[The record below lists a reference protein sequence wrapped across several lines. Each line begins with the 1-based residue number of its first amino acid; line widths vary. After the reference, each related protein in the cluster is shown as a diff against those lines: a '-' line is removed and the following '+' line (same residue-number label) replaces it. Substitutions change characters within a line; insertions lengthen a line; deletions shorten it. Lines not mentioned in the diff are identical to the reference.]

1 MQPLQRRLAVV
12 RAIDTNIIVRFLTR
26 DNKDQARKAREIIG
40 DGDLFIATSV
50 MLESEWVLRSA
61 YGFSTSEITGALR
74 SIAGLPGVIL
84 EDAALLAQA
93 LDWTD
98 LGMDFADALHLA
110 RASDCE
116 AFFTFDKRLAKAA
129 VAVGSSK
136 VIVP

>member
-1 MQPLQRRLAVV
+1 MQPLSLRLAVV

-26 DNKDQARKAREIIG
+26 DDKDQAKKAHAIIG

-61 YGFSTSEITGALR
+61 YGFSSSEITSALR
-74 SIAGLPGVIL
+74 SVAGLPGIIL
-84 EDAALLAQA
+84 EDALLLAQA
-93 LDWTD
+93 LEWTD

-110 RASDCE
+110 RARDCD

-129 VAVGSSK
+129 GLVSDTK

>member
-1 MQPLQRRLAVV
+1 M

-40 DGDLFIATSV
+40 EGDLFIATSV

-61 YGFSTSEITGALR
+61 YGFSLSEITGALR

-93 LDWTD
+93 LVWTD

-110 RASDCE
+110 RANECE

-129 VAVGSSK
+129 VAVSGTK

>member
-1 MQPLQRRLAVV
+1 M

-40 DGDLFIATSV
+40 EGDLFIATSV

-61 YGFSTSEITGALR
+61 YGFSSSEITAALR

-84 EDAALLAQA
+84 EDTALLAQA
-93 LDWTD
+93 LVWTD

-110 RASDCE
+110 RADECE
-116 AFFTFDKRLAKAA
+116 TFFTFDKRLAKAA
-129 VAVGSSK
+129 VAVSGTM

>member
-1 MQPLQRRLAVV
+1 M

-26 DNKDQARKAREIIG
+26 DDKDQAKKARAIIG

-61 YGFSTSEITGALR
+61 YGFSSSEITSALR
-74 SIAGLPGVIL
+74 SVAGLPGIIL
-84 EDAALLAQA
+84 EDAPLLAQA
-93 LDWTD
+93 LEWTD

-110 RASDCE
+110 RASDCD

-129 VAVGSSK
+129 ALVGDTK